1 MHMCVCFEIKM
12 AMILLA
18 SGLCGLQPV
27 CVYVC
32 VCWWEGGGGRWR
44 NYTGINI
51 TFSLPPGC
59 RETVEQTSRQQ
70 PLVQQ
75 AEGRIHC
82 ECTSSLL

>member
-1 MHMCVCFEIKM
+1 M

-18 SGLCGLQPV
+18 SGLCGLHPV
-27 CVYVC
+27 CVCMCVC
-32 VCWWEGGGGRWR
+32 VGGRGGRWR